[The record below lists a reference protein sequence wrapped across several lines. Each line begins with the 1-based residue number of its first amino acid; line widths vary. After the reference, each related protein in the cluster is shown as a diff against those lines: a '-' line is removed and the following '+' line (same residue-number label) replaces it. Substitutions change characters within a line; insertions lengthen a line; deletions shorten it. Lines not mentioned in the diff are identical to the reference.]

1 MGVGAAGGHLLLG
14 SLYERTFRAVLR
26 GEAGGAL
33 RWPRVPTP
41 QSPFWAPLSGLPFRA
56 SPEKPPTP
64 LKHQKHAR
72 ALAVSVPSYDKNN
85 SRA

>member
-56 SPEKPPTP
+56 SPEQPPP
-64 LKHQKHAR
+64 PG
-72 ALAVSVPSYDKNN
+72 ALPDASHVVNLELEPSGGL
-85 SRA
+85 